1 MGALDN
7 LTILRYGH
15 VYDSG
20 GGMEQY
26 LSDLNGALAARSS
39 LTTLQVQLTSN
50 SDRVG
55 EFEEPVPQGKH
66 LRVSLFVDQASHEQ
80 SITSDENGH
89 GLAARLKTAFRE
101 YILFAPGIYPLFTRL
116 LLKQRKIPRRAGEPV
131 NVGKTVRGLHRR
143 HPINLICLHSAGGA
157 DTAEILAF
165 ADEEKIP
172 VTYVHHFSNDR
183 LNGFAMRAQLD
194 RMAGVSGVCGTDI
207 PAYLRHRFVTVA
219 DGIDTAF
226 FKKENAQPVD
236 RTFDAPL
243 IFLGA
248 RITQTKG
255 QAQVV
260 RAAGELK
267 RRGLAFHVALAGRLD
282 SAAYEKKILDL
293 IHAENVED
301 RISLIGQLTT
311 AKLRDWYGMASVI
324 AFPTLHHE
332 GLPRILMECQ
342 AMGVPPVVHRI
353 GGTPD
358 GVVDSETGYLVA
370 PDDFATFVNR
380 LETLLKQPDLR
391 ARFATA
397 GRQLVET
404 KFSIQALASRHEGF
418 YLATLKTTHAAHR

>member
-1 MGALDN
+1 MGKLDG

-15 VYDSG
+15 VYDGG

-26 LSDLNGALAARSS
+26 LSDLNGALTARSS
-39 LTTLQVQLTSN
+39 FTTLQVQLTSN
-50 SDRVG
+50 PSRVG
-55 EFEEPVPQGKH
+55 EFEEPAPQGKL

-80 SITSDENGH
+80 SITSNENEEGF
-89 GLAARLKTAFRE
+89 AARLKTAFRE
-101 YILFAPGIYPLFTRL
+101 YILFAPVIYPLFTKQ
-116 LLKQRKIPRRAGEPV
+116 LLKRRKIPRRAGEPV
-131 NVGKTVRGLHRR
+131 NVGKTVRELHRR
-143 HPINLICLHSAGGA
+143 HPLNLICLHSAGGA
-157 DTAEILAF
+157 DTAEILEF
-165 ADEEKIP
+165 AEEEKIP
-172 VTYVHHFSNDR
+172 VTYIHHFSNDR

-207 PAYLRHRFVTVA
+207 PAYLRRCFVTVA
-219 DGIDTAF
+219 DGIDPAF
-226 FKKENAQPVD
+226 FKKENAQPVG

-248 RITQTKG
+248 RITKTKG

-282 SAAYEKKILDL
+282 SAAYEKEILEL
-293 IHAENVED
+293 IRAENVED

-311 AKLRDWYGMASVI
+311 TKLRDWYGMASVI

-353 GGTPD
+353 GGTSD
-358 GVVDSETGYLVA
+358 GVVDGETGYLVE
-370 PDDFATFVNR
+370 PGDFSTFVNR
-380 LETLLKQPDLR
+380 LETLLQQPDLR
-391 ARFATA
+391 ARFAKA
-397 GRQLVET
+397 GRQLVEA
-404 KFSIQALASRHEGF
+404 KFSIQSLAERHESF
-418 YLATLKTTHAAHR
+418 YRQTIDSQYGVA